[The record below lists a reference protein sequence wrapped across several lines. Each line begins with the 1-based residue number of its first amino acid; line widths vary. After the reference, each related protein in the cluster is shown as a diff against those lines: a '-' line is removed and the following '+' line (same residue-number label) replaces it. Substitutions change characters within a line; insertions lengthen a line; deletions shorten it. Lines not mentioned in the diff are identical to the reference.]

1 MIDWEGFHDVEVIP
15 GKVSGA
21 PLLRHT
27 RLPVAAITE
36 NYDAFLDEGSSPEE
50 ALIETFDCYPEID
63 IERIKAVL
71 AYRDAHEPQLQ
82 P

>member
-1 MIDWEGFHDVEVIP
+1 MNWEGYQDVEVIS

-21 PLLRHT
+21 PLLKNT

-36 NYDAFLDEGSSPEE
+36 NYDAFLEEGSSPEE
-50 ALIETFDCYPEID
+50 AVLETLDCYPEIGV
-63 IERIKAVL
+63 ERIKAVL
-71 AYRDAHEPQLQ
+71 EYRAAHERQLQ

>member
-1 MIDWEGFHDVEVIP
+1 MDWEGYNDVEVIL

-21 PLLRHT
+21 PLLKNT
-27 RLPVAAITE
+27 RLPVEAITQ
-36 NYDAFLDEGSSPEE
+36 NYDSFLDEGATPEE
-50 ALIETFDCYPEID
+50 AVFETHDCYPEIG

-71 AYRDAHEPQLQ
+71 EYRTAHQPQLQ

>member
-1 MIDWEGFHDVEVIP
+1 MDWKGYHDVEVVS

-21 PLLRHT
+21 PLLKNT
-27 RLPVAAITE
+27 RLPVEAITE
-36 NYDAFLDEGSSPEE
+36 NYDAFLDEGSTPDE
-50 ALIETFDCYPEID
+50 AVFETLDCYPEIG

-71 AYRDAHEPQLQ
+71 EYRAAHERQLQ

>member
-1 MIDWEGFHDVEVIP
+1 MNWEGYQDVEVIS

-21 PLLRHT
+21 PLLKNT

-36 NYDAFLDEGSSPEE
+36 NYDAFLKEGSSPEE
-50 ALIETFDCYPEID
+50 AMFETLNCYPEVGV
-63 IERIKAVL
+63 ERIKDVL
-71 AYRDAHEPQLQ
+71 EYRAAHERQLQ

>member
-1 MIDWEGFHDVEVIP
+1 MDWEGYSDVEVIP

-21 PLLRHT
+21 PLLRNT
-27 RLPVAAITE
+27 RLPIAAITE
-36 NYDAFLDEGSSPEE
+36 NYDAFLEEGSSPEE
-50 ALIETFDCYPEID
+50 ALFETLDCYPEIG

-71 AYRDAHEPQLQ
+71 AYRAAHEPQLQ